1 MTTAVVQFS
10 TGAGSAE
17 VAYRAVGAYDEVVL
31 LTADTTVEDE
41 DNWRFA
47 KEVAADLGSPEW
59 VVLRDGRN
67 PMQVGRDRSCVP
79 SNRMAVC
86 SQELKTKPLR
96 AYIEGR
102 WTADECVI
110 LLGFDWTE
118 DHRHAKSVEPWKPYR
133 IESPLMAPPFLAKSQ
148 ILDRMRERGIE
159 PPRLYASGASHA
171 NCGGGCVRSGQ
182 AAWRR
187 LLNWDRSRYLTWE
200 AEEETSRQHLGKDV
214 AILRHRSGPAKG
226 SALTL
231 RSFRERLEADPSLF
245 DPEDEGACGC
255 TA

>member
-1 MTTAVVQFS
+1 MVQFS
-10 TGAGSAE
+10 TGIGSAE
-17 VAYRAVGAYDEVVL
+17 VAYRAAATYAEVVL

-47 KEVAADLGSPEW
+47 KEVVADLGSPEW
-59 VVLRDGRN
+59 VVVRDGRN

-86 SQELKTKPLR
+86 SQELKSKPLR
-96 AYIEGR
+96 SYIESR

-118 DHRHAKSVEPWKPYR
+118 EHRHARSVEPWAPYQ
-133 IESPLMAPPFLAKSQ
+133 ITSPLMESPYLAKSQ
-148 ILDRMRERGIE
+148 VLDLMRSRGIE
-159 PPRLYASGASHA
+159 PPRLYATGAPHA
-171 NCGGGCVRSGQ
+171 NCGGACVRSGQ

-187 LLNWDRSRYLTWE
+187 LLNWDRDRYLEWE

-214 AILRHRSGPAKG
+214 AILRHRSGPANG
-226 SALTL
+226 TALTL
-231 RSFRERLEADPSLF
+231 RAFRLGLEADATLF
-245 DPEDEGACGC
+245 DRADEGACGC
-255 TA
+255 S